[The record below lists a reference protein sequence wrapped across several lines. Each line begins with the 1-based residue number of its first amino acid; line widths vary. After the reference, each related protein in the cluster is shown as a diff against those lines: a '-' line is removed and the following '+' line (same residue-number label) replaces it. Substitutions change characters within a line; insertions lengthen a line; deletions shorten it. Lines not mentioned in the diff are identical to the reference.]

1 MALSSFILGIFNT
14 SWVVIIIALIA
25 IIVIFGSKKIPEIAR
40 AFGRTSTEYHKAKIE
55 AKREI
60 EKIKNPGINSH
71 RERLEQVADTLGID
85 YSDKTDDDLRNS
97 IETEINRTTKK

>member
-1 MALSSFILGIFNT
+1 MTLSIFMLGILNT
-14 SWVVIIIALIA
+14 TWVLIIIALIA
-25 IIVIFGSKKIPEIAR
+25 IIVLFGSKKVPEIAR
-40 AFGRTSTEYHKAKIE
+40 AFGRTSTEFQKAKIE